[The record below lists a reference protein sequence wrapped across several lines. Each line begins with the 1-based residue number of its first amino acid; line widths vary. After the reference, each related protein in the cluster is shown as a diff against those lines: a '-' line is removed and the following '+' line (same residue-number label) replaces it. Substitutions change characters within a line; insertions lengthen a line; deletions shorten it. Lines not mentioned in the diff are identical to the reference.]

1 MISNEYQIGAFRGR
15 MLVQRRGKV
24 GGAKSV
30 FVKIS
35 GIKNELVFPTLGG
48 MIKNPFKQGGKMFA
62 GDLCEYRT
70 DDNGR
75 KPEIYLLKTFLVER
89 ADGTTVKI
97 VKDDYKHKPCVG
109 DVIGVAPVKVGGAVT
124 SKATIISVAVGKE
137 GSTNVWVLT
146 MSDTFTASKGNVLVE
161 ADSDGNMLVKNV
173 NAVIDCDIDL
183 LNAPATDDND
193 FDGARYMYT
202 PSLGGLMYLNKMS
215 PMPACVKELNQSK
228 INGWFQIQ
236 SV

>member
-15 MLVQRRGKV
+15 MLVQRRGQV

-35 GIKNELVFPTLGG
+35 GIKNELVFPTFGG
-48 MIKNPFKQGGKMFA
+48 KIMNPFKQGGKMFA

-70 DDNGR
+70 NENGV
-75 KPEIYLLKTFLVER
+75 KPEIYLLKTFLVES
-89 ADGTTVKI
+89 ASGTTVNV
-97 VKDDYKHKPCVG
+97 VKDEYKHKPCVG
-109 DVIGVAPVKVGGAVT
+109 DVIGVAPDTIGEAVT
-124 SKATIISVAVGKE
+124 SKATVISVSTGKVGSVE
-137 GSTNVWVLT
+137 VWVLT
-146 MSDTFTASKGNVLVE
+146 MSGAFTATKGDVLVE
-161 ADSDGNMLVKNV
+161 SDTDGNMLVKNV

-202 PSLGGLMYLNKMS
+202 PSLGGLMYINKMS

>member
-1 MISNEYQIGAFRGR
+1 MIDNEYQIGAFRGR
-15 MLVQRRGKV
+15 MLIQRRGQV

-48 MIKNPFKQGGKMFA
+48 MIQNPFKQGGKMFA

-75 KPEIYLLKTFLVER
+75 KPKIYLLKTFLVES
-89 ADGTTVKI
+89 ADGATLNI
-97 VKDDYKHKPCVG
+97 VKDEFKHKPCVG
-109 DVIGVAPVKVGGAVT
+109 DVIGVAPAKIGGAVA
-124 SKATIISVAVGKE
+124 SKATVIAVSTGKV
-137 GSTNVWVLT
+137 GTTDVWVLT
-146 MSDTFTASKGNVLVE
+146 MSGTFTASKGDVLVE
-161 ADSDGNMLVKNV
+161 ADSDGNMLVKSV

-183 LNAPATDDND
+183 LNAPAENESD

-202 PSLGGLMYLNKMS
+202 PALGGLMYLNKMS
-215 PMPACVKELNQSK
+215 PMPKCVKELNQSK
-228 INGWFQIQ
+228 INGWYQIQ

>member
-15 MLVQRRGKV
+15 KLIQRRGNV

-35 GIKNELVFPTLGG
+35 GIKNELVFPTFGG
-48 MIKNPFKQGGKMFA
+48 KIMNPFKQGGKMFA

-70 DDNGR
+70 NEDGV
-75 KPEIYLLKTFLVER
+75 KPEIYLLKTYLVESTS
-89 ADGTTVKI
+89 GTTLNI
-97 VKDDYKHKPCVG
+97 VKDEYKHKPCVG
-109 DVIGVAPVKVGGAVT
+109 DVIGVAPATIGEAVS
-124 SKATIISVAVGKE
+124 SKATVVSVSTGTV
-137 GSTNVWVLT
+137 GSTDVWVLT
-146 MSDTFTASKGNVLVE
+146 MSDTFTATKGDVLVE
-161 ADSDGNMLVKNV
+161 ADTDGNMLVKSV

-183 LNAPATDDND
+183 LDAPATDDDD

-202 PSLGGLMYLNKMS
+202 PALGGLMYLKKMS
-215 PMPACVKELNQSK
+215 PMPKCVKALNQSK
-228 INGWFQIQ
+228 INGWYQIQ